1 SMKST
6 IFLFAI
12 IGFSLSAVIKQRA
25 HKSTSLRAK
34 MIKEGTFTDFLA
46 QQHLSRAQ
54 SISSNSAVV
63 SQPFIDYFDDFYLGD
78 IGLGTPYQNFTIV
91 LDTGSSNLWVIDAAC
106 TSSQCKGFPES
117 GYNKHQ
123 FDTNKSSTFVKTS
136 QPFAI
141 FYRSGECRG
150 YIATD
155 VLNLAGLVYPTQGFG
170 VATAIGSLFGEK
182 PMDGILGLGWPAL
195 AEDGIVPPIQNLLDQ
210 LDQPIFTVWLDR
222 HAKPAEDKLGG
233 LITYGGLDNENCDA
247 QIDYVTLSS
256 KTFWQFPIN
265 SFSIG
270 SFRLNSKTEA
280 ISDTGSSW
288 IGAPPAAVN
297 GIVKATG
304 ALFDMSNGVFIVP
317 CTGSYPDLIFTI
329 GGKAYNI
336 ASEYVVDLELGKGN
350 CALTLFEQQGGGF
363 GPSWTLG
370 DTWIRTYCN
379 VHDGMKI
386 TLLLLVIIGLSLPA
400 VIKQRAHKSVS
411 LRARLIK
418 EGTFTDFLAQQNLA
432 RAQSISSNSAVA
444 SQPFIDY
451 YDDFYLGDI
460 GLGTPYQNFT
470 LVLDTGSSECKGFP
484 ESGYDKHQFDTKFV
498 LCLVDSSFAFRWFE
512 SSSTFVKTSQPFVI
526 FYGSGECRGYIA
538 TDVLNLAGLVYPT
551 QGLGVATSVD
561 SVLGQQPIDGVL
573 GLGWPALA
581 VSEIT
586 PPIQN
591 LLDQLDQPIF
601 TVWLDRHVQPSEA
614 KLGGLITYG
623 GLDTENC
630 DSQIDY
636 VTLSSKTYWQFPI
649 NAFSI
654 GSFSLNVKAEAI
666 SDTGTSWIGAPPAA
680 VKGIVKATGALYD
693 FHNDLFVV
701 PCVGTYPD
709 MVFTIGGKAYNIPS
723 SEYVIDL
730 ELGKGNCALTL
741 LEGAGGGFGPSW
753 TLGDTW
759 IRTYCQIHDV
769 GQGRIGFARAFHSEI
784 N

>member
-1 SMKST
+1 MDEVTTSVAVADDVAELHEFMLDDFLREPSINAAIGLTRQEAKQCYRALRDLRRHHDTAKLCEEEWKSPTRIQLILDLLDALNNNKWAFIPDDVGKLLYVEVVSVDEKYRKRGLAQKLLDLSYEKGRERGVAGAFAECTSSKRKADIRLPGRDDYGATRNAHMRQQMEVMPRKTQNANVFFDDSASMKST

-379 VHDGMKI
+379 VHD
-386 TLLLLVIIGLSLPA
+386 
-400 VIKQRAHKSVS
+400 
-411 LRARLIK
+411 
-418 EGTFTDFLAQQNLA
+418 
-432 RAQSISSNSAVA
+432 
-444 SQPFIDY
+444 
-451 YDDFYLGDI
+451 
-460 GLGTPYQNFT
+460 
-470 LVLDTGSSECKGFP
+470 
-484 ESGYDKHQFDTKFV
+484 
-498 LCLVDSSFAFRWFE
+498 
-512 SSSTFVKTSQPFVI
+512 
-526 FYGSGECRGYIA
+526 
-538 TDVLNLAGLVYPT
+538 
-551 QGLGVATSVD
+551 
-561 SVLGQQPIDGVL
+561 
-573 GLGWPALA
+573 
-581 VSEIT
+581 
-586 PPIQN
+586 
-591 LLDQLDQPIF
+591 
-601 TVWLDRHVQPSEA
+601 
-614 KLGGLITYG
+614 
-623 GLDTENC
+623 
-630 DSQIDY
+630 
-636 VTLSSKTYWQFPI
+636 
-649 NAFSI
+649 
-654 GSFSLNVKAEAI
+654 
-666 SDTGTSWIGAPPAA
+666 
-680 VKGIVKATGALYD
+680 
-693 FHNDLFVV
+693 
-701 PCVGTYPD
+701 
-709 MVFTIGGKAYNIPS
+709 
-723 SEYVIDL
+723 
-730 ELGKGNCALTL
+730 
-741 LEGAGGGFGPSW
+741 
-753 TLGDTW
+753 
-759 IRTYCQIHDV
+759 V